1 MSVQGPA
8 VTRILVAEDSA
19 TQAQRL
25 RYMLEQHGYA
35 VHVEPDGLAA
45 LAAARRLRPALL
57 ISDVNMPGMNGYEL
71 TRSIKA
77 EPGLTDLPVILVTTM
92 SDPQEVIR
100 GLECGADSFII
111 KPYTDQFLIGRI
123 QYTLINRE
131 YRHLNG
137 AGMGVEIH
145 FNGQRHYITA
155 DRMQIL
161 NLLLSTYEA
170 AIQRNRELSESKEA
184 LERLTDEV
192 MAGNRFLDSVV
203 ENIPIAI
210 FIKNADDLRYARVNR
225 TTEKL
230 TGYPREEMLRKSDFD
245 LFPGDYAQLTADDD
259 NRVLERGEISDIPNQ
274 ELTSPTLGRR
284 LLHVRKVPIADGYGQ
299 PTHLL
304 CIAEDVTA
312 QAEMEQA
319 IRRLNRELEQRA
331 LHLEASN
338 RGLESFASTAS
349 HDLRSPLA
357 LIGAYA
363 GMLEKH
369 YAGVLD
375 ARGIGFVQTIRAN
388 IRRMSVLIDDLL
400 NFSRWTRKSIELVP
414 VDMAA
419 LAREVAHEQIGLL
432 PEGRTAPQIS
442 IAALPP
448 VQADAA
454 LVRQVWVNL
463 LSNAVKYSSKS
474 AEPQVHVE
482 GAVEG
487 DAVRYSIRDN
497 GVGFDMADAERLF
510 EAFERLH
517 RSDEFEGTGL
527 GLVIVQQIVQ
537 RHGGRVW
544 AEARPGEGAVFHFTL
559 PRPA

>member
-1 MSVQGPA
+1 MTVQGTGA
-8 VTRILVAEDSA
+8 TRILVAEDSA

-25 RYMLEQHGYA
+25 RFMLEQHGYA
-35 VHVEPDGLAA
+35 VHVEPDGAAA
-45 LAAARRLRPALL
+45 LAAAQRLKPALV

-71 TRSIKA
+71 TRRIKA
-77 EPGLTDLPVILVTTM
+77 EPGLESLPVILVTTM

-170 AIQRNRELSESKEA
+170 AIQRNRELSQSKEA

-203 ENIPIAI
+203 ENVPIAI

-230 TGYPREEMLRKSDFD
+230 TGYTRDQMLDKSDFD
-245 LFPGDYAQLTADDD
+245 LFPGDYAQLSAADD

-274 ELTSPTLGRR
+274 ELNSPTLGRR
-284 LLHVRKVPIADGYGQ
+284 LLHVKKVPITDGYGD

-304 CIAEDVTA
+304 GIAEDVTA

-319 IRRLNRELEQRA
+319 IRRLNLELEQRA

-363 GMLEKH
+363 TLLEKH
-369 YAGVLD
+369 YGGVLD
-375 ARGIGFVQTIRAN
+375 VRGRGFVQTIRTN
-388 IRRMSVLIDDLL
+388 IKRMTVLIDDLL

-419 LAREVAHEQIGLL
+419 IAREVAQELAGLL
-432 PEGRTAPQIS
+432 PEGSPMPTFEIGE
-442 IAALPP
+442 LPV

-454 LVRQVWVNL
+454 LLRQVWVNL

-474 AEPQVHVE
+474 ANPQVRVD
-482 GAVEG
+482 GCVEG
-487 DAVRYSIRDN
+487 DAVRYSVRDN
-497 GVGFDMADAERLF
+497 GVGFDMADAGRLF

-517 RSDEFEGTGL
+517 RSDEFEGTGV

-544 AEARPGEGAVFHFTL
+544 AEARPGEGAVFNFTL
-559 PRPA
+559 PRSA